1 MGRVNTFN
9 MKSINNILVSV
20 LTINLGYSQI
30 DLSMEWEFKEDLSY
44 FDSEAL
50 NYIVND
56 EISQLE
62 FINGIIVIHQGEIV
76 SEQYY
81 NGSSVDQVFN
91 IWSVTKSFTSTLIG
105 QAIDQGLIDSQS
117 HTLDNF
123 LPTYGA
129 TYLQSVTLNDLL
141 SMSSGYFDS
150 FGYPA
155 WVFATTQQ
163 LVWMPYIGPGT
174 FFYNNSACHLNSHIL
189 YEGTGMTPKE
199 FANINLFPY
208 LGINDPDWL
217 SGYNGISDGSASLE
231 LTLREMVKL
240 GQLYLQ
246 DGYSGDNQIIS
257 LEWIEEA
264 TSPHAT
270 PYNWWGTINGYGYL
284 WWLPDYGG
292 YLAIGYAGQF
302 IAVIPELELVMG
314 THSLD
319 TYVGDPYTPL
329 LGFMYNSIVPLFDLP
344 DSNINHE
351 SDYYADWNLVGLP
364 LDVEDAAYNT
374 LFPESI
380 DGTLYSFSD
389 GYNSEINLTH
399 GKGYWLRFI
408 EEGSTTITGVS
419 INEVTISLSEGW
431 NLISGISTSIN
442 ISDVYDP
449 DWIIIPGTFYGFN
462 PNGYSNT
469 EMIEPGNS
477 YWVKS
482 INDGTITI
490 SNFQD

>member
-1 MGRVNTFN
+1 
-9 MKSINNILVSV
+9 
-20 LTINLGYSQI
+20 
-30 DLSMEWEFKEDLSY
+30 
-44 FDSEAL
+44 
-50 NYIVND
+50 
-56 EISQLE
+56 
-62 FINGIIVIHQGEIV
+62 
-76 SEQYY
+76 
-81 NGSSVDQVFN
+81 
-91 IWSVTKSFTSTLIG
+91 
-105 QAIDQGLIDSQS
+105 
-117 HTLDNF
+117 
-123 LPTYGA
+123 
-129 TYLQSVTLNDLL
+129 
-141 SMSSGYFDS
+141 MSSGYFDS

-217 SGYNGISDGSASLE
+217 SGYNGINDGSASLK

-257 LEWIEEA
+257 SGWIEEA

-364 LDVEDAAYNT
+364 LDVEDATYNT

-462 PNGYSNT
+462 PDGYSNT
-469 EMIEPGNS
+469 EMIEPGKS

-482 INDGTITI
+482 INDGTIII

>member
-1 MGRVNTFN
+1 
-9 MKSINNILVSV
+9 MKSINYILVSV

-30 DLSMEWEFKEDLSY
+30 DLSMEWEFQEDLSY

-50 NYIVND
+50 NYIVNN

-217 SGYNGISDGSASLE
+217 SGYNGINDGSASLK

-329 LGFMYNSIVPLFDLP
+329 LGFMYNSIAPLFDLP
-344 DSNINHE
+344 DYNVNHE
-351 SDYYADWNLVGLP
+351 SNYYADWNLVGLP

-374 LFPESI
+374 LFSESI

-389 GYNSEINLTH
+389 GYNPEINLNH
-399 GKGYWLRFI
+399 GKGYWLRFS
-408 EEGSTTITGVS
+408 EAGTTTIIGAS
-419 INEVTISLSEGW
+419 INELTISLSEGW

-449 DWIIIPGTFYGFN
+449 DWIIIPGTFYGFS
-462 PNGYSNT
+462 PDGYSNT
-469 EMIEPGNS
+469 EMIEPGKS

-482 INDGTITI
+482 INDGTIVI

>member
-1 MGRVNTFN
+1 
-9 MKSINNILVSV
+9 MKSINYILWSV

-30 DLSMEWEFKEDLSY
+30 DLSLEWEFQEDLSY
-44 FDSEAL
+44 FDSVAL

-62 FINGIIVIHQGEIV
+62 FIYGIIVIHQGKIV

-81 NGSSVDQVFN
+81 NGSSVSHIFN

-105 QAIDQGLIDSQS
+105 QAIEQGLIENQNF
-117 HTLDNF
+117 TLDNF

-141 SMSSGYFDS
+141 SMSSGYYDS

-155 WVFATTQQ
+155 WVYATTQQ
-163 LVWMPYIGPGT
+163 LVWMPYTGPGT
-174 FFYNNSACHLNSHIL
+174 FFYNNSACQLNSHIL

-199 FANINLFPY
+199 FANINLFPF
-208 LGINDPDWL
+208 LGINDPDWFA
-217 SGYNGISDGSASLE
+217 GYNGINDGSASLQ

-257 LEWIEEA
+257 SEWIEEA
-264 TSPHAT
+264 TSPHAI
-270 PYNWWGTINGYGYL
+270 PGNWWGFLNGYGYL
-284 WWLPDYGG
+284 WWLPNYGG

-302 IAVIPELELVMG
+302 IAVIPELELVIG

-319 TYVGDPYTPL
+319 TYPGDPYTPL
-329 LGFMYNSIVPLFDLP
+329 LGFIYNSIAPLFDLP

-351 SDYYADWNLVGLP
+351 INYYADWNLVGLP
-364 LDVEDAAYNT
+364 LDVDDASYAN
-374 LFPESI
+374 LFPGSI
-380 DGTLYSFSD
+380 EGTLYSFS
-389 GYNSEINLTH
+389 GSYNPETSLIQGE
-399 GKGYWLRFI
+399 GYWLRFN

-419 INEVTISLSEGW
+419 VNELTISLSEGW
-431 NLISGISTSIN
+431 NLISGISTPIN

-449 DWIIIPGTFYGFN
+449 DGVIIPGTFYGFS
-462 PNGYSNT
+462 PDGYLNA
-469 EMIEPGNS
+469 EVIESGKS
-477 YWVKS
+477 YWVKTS
-482 INDGTITI
+482 TVGTIII
-490 SNFQD
+490 SGSRN